1 MSHRYVHFLS
11 VYFFSV
17 YTRSSM
23 LEFGGH
29 WSSNFWRRKRH
40 PFEMFGIHA
49 GPWWRVPESPWHS
62 ACPRGT
68 SRAPRLAHST
78 PHAWGVGGGARTTIG
93 CCGCGAVGGRG
104 DDDGG
109 EMKLVW
115 GQNIFVARPS
125 HQSHVAVPIAG
136 FHFHLPLRRVLFTH
150 AHLRNK

>member
-1 MSHRYVHFLS
+1 MQDLGGACLS
-11 VYFFSV
+11 PPGILHVPV
-17 YTRSSM
+17 ALQGPPVLPTPLPM
-23 LEFGGH
+23 HGG
-29 WSSNFWRRKRH
+29 W
-40 PFEMFGIHA
+40 
-49 GPWWRVPESPWHS
+49 
-62 ACPRGT
+62 
-68 SRAPRLAHST
+68 
-78 PHAWGVGGGARTTIG
+78 VGGGGQGRQLAVVGAARW
-93 CCGCGAVGGRG
+93 GGRG